1 LRGTV
6 SSVQTFVQLALG
18 TVVVG
23 LAAPLL
29 STHMEWLSLG
39 QLAFGLAA
47 IALAALS
54 HRLGGL

>member
-1 LRGTV
+1 
-6 SSVQTFVQLALG
+6 VQTFVQLALG